1 MTSKVSIDKV
11 SGVYV
16 LRSKQ
21 LINADINTVW
31 DYFSTPQNLEKITPD
46 DLSFKITSGVQD
58 KMYPGQLITYKI
70 GILPLITSNWVT
82 EISQVKQGSYF
93 IDEQKFGPYKYWH
106 HTHKFTSVDEGVEM
120 EDVVYFKLP
129 FGVLGNLAYKMF
141 VKSKLTK
148 IFEFRYQHVES
159 IF

>member
-21 LINADINTVW
+21 LINADIDTVW

-70 GILPLITSNWVT
+70 G
-82 EISQVKQGSYF
+82 YF
-93 IDEQKFGPYKYWH
+93 
-106 HTHKFTSVDEGVEM
+106 
-120 EDVVYFKLP
+120 L
-129 FGVLGNLAYKMF
+129 
-141 VKSKLTK
+141 
-148 IFEFRYQHVES
+148 
-159 IF
+159 